1 MRSFCAYDIPIM
13 KRRGINAENLTKL
26 DLLNRKFQSP
36 FSVEEAAQ
44 VLEMPPLPMRRLL
57 ARFAAR
63 GWLTR
68 LRRDTYRTVPMG
80 ATNPAEIR
88 EDPWLVA
95 DHAFSPCY
103 FGGWTACE
111 HWGLTEQLFRDVIVV
126 TERRVRYREVII
138 QDTKYL
144 LHVRQE
150 KAFFGLKK
158 VWRSQSQVL
167 VSDPSR
173 TIVDLLDCP
182 SMGGGIRA
190 VGDCLVHYWNG
201 SHRNAPQLLEY
212 ALKLGNR
219 TVLKRLGYLLEA
231 LRLDAAETIGVCLGN
246 LSKGISNLD
255 PDGGDEG
262 RILKRWN
269 LRLNVTITPMEE
281 PS

>member
-1 MRSFCAYDIPIM
+1 M

-36 FSVEEAAQ
+36 FSVEEAGE
-44 VLEMPPLPMRRLL
+44 VLEMPPLPVRRLL
-57 ARFAAR
+57 ARFAAQ

-68 LRRDTYRTVPMG
+68 LRRDAYRTVPMG

-95 DHAFSPCY
+95 DHAFTPCY

-126 TERRVRYREVII
+126 TGRRVRYREVMI

-190 VGDCLVHYWNG
+190 VGDCLEHYWNG
-201 SHRNAPQLLEY
+201 SHKNAHQLLEY

-219 TVLKRLGYLLEA
+219 TVLKRLGYLLET
-231 LRLDAAETIGVCLGN
+231 LKLDEGEAVVTCLGN

-255 PDGGDEG
+255 PDGEDRG

-269 LRLNVTITPMEE
+269 LRLNATIAPMEE

>member
-1 MRSFCAYDIPIM
+1 M

-36 FSVEEAAQ
+36 FSVEEAGE
-44 VLEMPPLPMRRLL
+44 VLEMSPLPVRRLL
-57 ARFAAR
+57 ARFAAQ

-68 LRRDTYRTVPMG
+68 LRRDAYRTVPMG

-126 TERRVRYREVII
+126 TGRRVRYREVMI

-150 KAFFGLKK
+150 KAFFGLRLSRLQAHNTCFYRVIKTTRCISK
-158 VWRSQSQVL
+158 TTPKRQIGVRFGVRSLMRRSVI
-167 VSDPSR
+167 R
-173 TIVDLLDCP
+173 TIEQSV
-182 SMGGGIRA
+182 
-190 VGDCLVHYWNG
+190 
-201 SHRNAPQLLEY
+201 
-212 ALKLGNR
+212 
-219 TVLKRLGYLLEA
+219 
-231 LRLDAAETIGVCLGN
+231 
-246 LSKGISNLD
+246 
-255 PDGGDEG
+255 
-262 RILKRWN
+262 
-269 LRLNVTITPMEE
+269 
-281 PS
+281 